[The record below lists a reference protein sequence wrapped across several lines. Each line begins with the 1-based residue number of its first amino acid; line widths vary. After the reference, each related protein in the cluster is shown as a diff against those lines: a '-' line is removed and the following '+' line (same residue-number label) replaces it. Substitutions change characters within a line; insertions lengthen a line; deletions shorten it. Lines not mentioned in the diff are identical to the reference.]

1 MNNYLVFGSSGT
13 LGKEI
18 VATLKRQGSSVV
30 EATRAPKEKE
40 QNDLN
45 SPGWVSEA
53 AKHGPFD
60 GVVWAQGANSSD
72 TILTADKS
80 TTLSLMESNV
90 MFIVETIQ
98 KLVSI
103 KALNDPCRTVVLS
116 SIWQESSRSSKF
128 SYSVSKSAL
137 HGLVQSAAIDL
148 ARDGI
153 SINAVMPGIIDTPMT
168 RANLTVDEIKS
179 AERRSLGGQLATSEN
194 VAETVSWLLGNNS
207 RGINGEFIKVDHGW
221 SINSGL

>member
-13 LGKEI
+13 LGREI

-30 EATRAPKEKE
+30 ETARAPEEKEKI
-40 QNDLN
+40 DLK
-45 SPGWVSEA
+45 SPRWLSKA
-53 AKHGPFD
+53 ATLGPFD

-72 TILTADKS
+72 TILTAEKS
-80 TTLSLMESNV
+80 ITLSLMESNV
-90 MFIVETIQ
+90 MFIVETLQ

-103 KALNDPCRTVVLS
+103 KALSDPCRTVVLS

-148 ARDGI
+148 ASEGI

-168 RANLTVDEIKS
+168 RANLTADEIKN
-179 AERRSLGGQLATSEN
+179 AESRSLGGQLATAEN
-194 VAETVSWLLGNNS
+194 VAETVSWLLGKNS
-207 RGINGEFIKVDHGW
+207 IGINGEFIKVDHGW

>member
-1 MNNYLVFGSSGT
+1 LNNYLVFGSSGT

-18 VATLKRQGSSVV
+18 VSTLKRQGSSVV
-30 EATRAPKEKE
+30 EAARAPDKKEKI
-40 QNDLN
+40 DLK
-45 SPGWVSEA
+45 SPDWLSDA
-53 AKHGPFD
+53 ATLGPFD

-148 ARDGI
+148 ASEGI

-168 RANLTVDEIKS
+168 RANLTADEIKN
-179 AERRSLGGQLATSEN
+179 AESRSLGGQLATAEN
-194 VAETVSWLLGNNS
+194 VAETVSWLLGKNS

>member
-1 MNNYLVFGSSGT
+1 LVFGSSGT

-18 VATLKRQGSSVV
+18 VTTLKRQGSSVF
-30 EATRAPKEKE
+30 EATRSPNEKE
-40 QNDLN
+40 IIDVN

-53 AKHGPFD
+53 AQHGPFD

-116 SIWQESSRSSKF
+116 SIWQELSRSRKF

-148 ARDGI
+148 ASEGI
-153 SINAVMPGIIDTPMT
+153 AINAVMPGIIDTPMT
-168 RANLTVDEIKS
+168 RANLTADEIKN
-179 AERRSLGGQLATSEN
+179 AENRSLGGQLATAEN

>member
-18 VATLKRQGSSVV
+18 VSTLKRQGSSVV
-30 EATRAPKEKE
+30 EAARAPDKKEKI
-40 QNDLN
+40 DLK
-45 SPGWVSEA
+45 SPDWLSDA
-53 AKHGPFD
+53 ATLGPFD

-148 ARDGI
+148 ASEGI

-168 RANLTVDEIKS
+168 RANLTADEIKN
-179 AERRSLGGQLATSEN
+179 AESRSLGGQLATAEN
-194 VAETVSWLLGNNS
+194 VAETVSWLLGKNS